1 MRITTR
7 YSGGLRFSGDPGAAH
22 VVMDA
27 KADFGGLGEAPS
39 PKEIVLHGLAGCTGM
54 DVAAMLEKRGVRFS
68 DFSVEVEAEQTEAHP
83 KVFKRI
89 RITYRMKAPEASR
102 TAIER
107 AIELSSTRFCGV
119 SAMLGKTARISWELV
134 LEPVARIG

>member
-1 MRITTR
+1 MKIAPR
-7 YSGGLRFSGDPGAAH
+7 YPGALRFSAEDGAAP

-27 KADFGGLGEAPS
+27 KADSGGRGEAPT

-83 KVFKRI
+83 KVFKSI
-89 RITYRMKAPEASR
+89 RITYRLRAREEDRAGI
-102 TAIER
+102 AR
-107 AIELSSTRFCGV
+107 AIELSETRFCGV
-119 SAMLGKTARISWELV
+119 SAMLGKTARITWELA
-134 LEPVARIG
+134 LEPDAGER